1 MARPYPP
8 ILRGNSHGTLAS
20 VFDKSKVASI
30 DCYEVSTREDAR
42 YWIELRHNGEDQGRG
57 VVSWRPIVA
66 ARYRKRSPA
75 IQAFDVVIE
84 HGGFSASSSAA

>member
-1 MARPYPP
+1 
-8 ILRGNSHGTLAS
+8 LRGNSHGTLAS